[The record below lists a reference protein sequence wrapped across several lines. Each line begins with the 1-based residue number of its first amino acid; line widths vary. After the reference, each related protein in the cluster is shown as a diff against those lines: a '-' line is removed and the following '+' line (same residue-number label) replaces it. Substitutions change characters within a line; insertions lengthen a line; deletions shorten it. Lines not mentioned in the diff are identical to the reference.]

1 MPARQLI
8 KGIPLV
14 LGADTYTL
22 PPASLG
28 TLELMAER
36 LDKINEAFASGANFS
51 HRDLFF
57 VADLATACLQRNYPE
72 FDRAQVAQHVG
83 LENVIDV
90 LQMCM
95 DTSGLLRQKLEAD
108 AQADQKQAAQAA
120 AGEDGKLGESAG
132 TASSPTS

>member
-1 MPARQLI
+1 MSARTLI

-14 LGADTYTL
+14 LGATTYTL

-72 FDRAQVAQHVG
+72 LDRAQVAQHVG

-95 DTSGLLRQKLEAD
+95 DTSGLLRKKLEAD
-108 AQADQKQAAQAA
+108 AKEQAAQAA
-120 AGEDGKLGESAG
+120 AGEGGTLGESAG

>member
-1 MPARQLI
+1 MSMHTLI
-8 KGIPLV
+8 KGIPLT
-14 LGADTYTL
+14 LGANTYTL

-57 VADLATACLQRNYPE
+57 VTDLATACLQRNYPE
-72 FDRAQVAQHVG
+72 LDRAQVAQHVG

-108 AQADQKQAAQAA
+108 AQEQAAQAA
-120 AGEDGKLGESAG
+120 AGEGGKLGESAG

>member
-1 MPARQLI
+1 MSARTLI
-8 KGIPLV
+8 KGIPLT
-14 LGADTYTL
+14 LGANTYTL

-28 TLELMAER
+28 TLEVMAGH

-57 VADLATACLQRNYPE
+57 VIDLATACLQRNYPE
-72 FDRAQVAQHVG
+72 LARAEVAAHVG
-83 LENVIDV
+83 LENVVDV

-108 AQADQKQAAQAA
+108 AKAQATQACA
-120 AGEDGKLGESAG
+120 AGEGTTLGESAG